1 MYETETAAQ
10 QPINQLQN
18 NGGHSGAKALLA
30 DDGCCVVG
38 EHNNHLIVAEC
49 TNLASLVLTNG
60 QEAAVMNAPLGGGGQ
75 RQLCLNTR
83 SGKKSGINRVTVPTS
98 PNRWSHPDTSASSLH
113 R

>member
-60 QEAAVMNAPLGGGGQ
+60 QEAAVMNAPLGEGGAATAAAAPFKYAF
-75 RQLCLNTR
+75 REKVR
-83 SGKKSGINRVTVPTS
+83 
-98 PNRWSHPDTSASSLH
+98 D
-113 R
+113 